1 MNSKSPDQPDVL
13 TPLLAFGDLKVWSVL
28 ATILGDLA
36 VQKGTSISGPSLSA
50 LTLRMGIR
58 PEALR
63 VALYRLRKDGWI
75 VSHKVGRISHYAL
88 SDHGR
93 RETVQVQDRIYAPE
107 LPRISHWFLALLP
120 ANSLSLPDQPH
131 IALGRNAYLLPRPP
145 AGLADALVAELTT
158 TALPDWVREAALPPA
173 ILDAYLAWKD
183 TLGQLPS
190 NLAALDPG
198 DQLALRILALHHWR
212 RIVLRHNALA
222 DATLPKDWVGADCR
236 AHMAAILSAVP
247 RQTL

>member
-1 MNSKSPDQPDVL
+1 MNSKSSNQPDVL
-13 TPLLAFGDLKVWSVL
+13 APLLAFGDLKVWSVL

-36 VQKGTSISGPSLSA
+36 AQKGTSIPGPSLST
-50 LTLRMGIR
+50 LTTRMGIR

-93 RETVQVQDRIYAPE
+93 HETVAAQNRIYAPE

-120 ANSLSLPDQPH
+120 TNAPAPPDQPH
-131 IALGRNAYLLPRPP
+131 IPLGRNAYLMPKPP
-145 AGLADALVAELTT
+145 LGLADTLIAELTT

-173 ILDAYLAWKD
+173 TLGAYLAWKD

-222 DATLPKDWVGADCR
+222 DATLAKDWVGAACR
-236 AHMAAILSAVP
+236 SRMAAILDAIP
-247 RQTL
+247 RPQL